1 MSRWINL
8 LFPCRIGADTR
19 LLSLPQAGGGL
30 GWGLFYRAKGESSRS
45 AVAPTLTL
53 PRLGG
58 GDTQLSLRG
67 HLLRSVILIAAA
79 ATALAPLSGCGFRP
93 LYGNASTVSTSS
105 GGRVDQ
111 QMAGIRI
118 DAIAN
123 REGQQLH
130 NALRDRFNPL
140 GQPADSSYTLGVS
153 LNIRTYGAL
162 SKRDLSATRRNVELN
177 AFYSLRDGT
186 DNVVMTDR
194 AVITTGYDEFDD
206 PLNDI
211 SAYEDTIRRG
221 TLQLAEQIRTR
232 VAVFMT
238 AGTPAPILPPPP
250 GSPPAEEPPGSWAT
264 P

>member
-1 MSRWINL
+1 MWSRR
-8 LFPCRIGADTR
+8 RI
-19 LLSLPQAGGGL
+19 
-30 GWGLFYRAKGESSRS
+30 
-45 AVAPTLTL
+45 
-53 PRLGG
+53 
-58 GDTQLSLRG
+58 
-67 HLLRSVILIAAA
+67 LRSVLLAGAAA
-79 ATALAPLSGCGFRP
+79 AVAAPLAGCGFRP
-93 LYGNASTVSTSS
+93 MYGNASTVSTSS

-140 GQPADSSYTLGVS
+140 GQPAESAYTLAVN
-153 LNIRTYGAL
+153 LTIRTYGAL
-162 SKRDLSATRRNVELN
+162 TKSDLSATRRNVELN

-186 DNVVMTDR
+186 DAVVMTDFS
-194 AVITTGYDEFDD
+194 VITTGYDEFDD

-238 AGTPAPILPPPP
+238 AGTPAPNGPAPPPP
-250 GSPPAEEPPGSWAT
+250 GSPPPEEPVGSWVN

>member
-1 MSRWINL
+1 MWSRRGILRSL
-8 LFPCRIGADTR
+8 LLTGA
-19 LLSLPQAGGGL
+19 
-30 GWGLFYRAKGESSRS
+30 
-45 AVAPTLTL
+45 AVA
-53 PRLGG
+53 
-58 GDTQLSLRG
+58 
-67 HLLRSVILIAAA
+67 A
-79 ATALAPLSGCGFRP
+79 APLSGCGFRP
-93 LYGNASTVSTSS
+93 MYGNASTVSTSS

-118 DAIAN
+118 DPITN

-140 GQPADSSYTLGVS
+140 GQPTSAAYS
-153 LNIRTYGAL
+153 LAVGLSIRSYGAL

-177 AFYSLRDGT
+177 AFYSLRDTSG
-186 DNVVMTDR
+186 NVVMTDR
-194 AVITTGYDEFDD
+194 AMVTTGYDEFDD

-238 AGTPAPILPPPP
+238 SGTPAPIVPPPP
-250 GSPPAEEPPGSWAT
+250 GTPPTPEPPGSWAT

>member
-1 MSRWINL
+1 MPLALSRRRILQSL
-8 LFPCRIGADTR
+8 LLIGA
-19 LLSLPQAGGGL
+19 AG
-30 GWGLFYRAKGESSRS
+30 
-45 AVAPTLTL
+45 
-53 PRLGG
+53 
-58 GDTQLSLRG
+58 
-67 HLLRSVILIAAA
+67 
-79 ATALAPLSGCGFRP
+79 ALAPLAGCGFRP
-93 LYGNASTVSTSS
+93 MYGNASTASTAS
-105 GGRVDQ
+105 GTRVDQ

-118 DAIAN
+118 EPISN

-140 GQPADSSYTLGVS
+140 GQPASSTYSLNVS
-153 LNIRTYGAL
+153 LGIRTYGAL

-177 AFYSLRDGT
+177 AFYSLRDNA
-186 DNVVMTDR
+186 DKVVMSDR
-194 AVITTGYDEFDD
+194 SAITSGYDEFDD

-238 AGTPAPILPPPP
+238 AGTPAPITPPPP
-250 GSPPAEEPPGSWAT
+250 GTPPPPEPPGSWAT

>member
-1 MSRWINL
+1 MWSRR
-8 LFPCRIGADTR
+8 RI
-19 LLSLPQAGGGL
+19 
-30 GWGLFYRAKGESSRS
+30 
-45 AVAPTLTL
+45 
-53 PRLGG
+53 
-58 GDTQLSLRG
+58 
-67 HLLRSVILIAAA
+67 LRSVLLAGAAA
-79 ATALAPLSGCGFRP
+79 AVAAPLAGCGFRP
-93 LYGNASTVSTSS
+93 MYGNASTVSTSS

-140 GQPADSSYTLGVS
+140 GQPADSAYTLAVN
-153 LNIRTYGAL
+153 LTIRTYGAL
-162 SKRDLSATRRNVELN
+162 TKSDLSATRRNVELN

-186 DNVVMTDR
+186 DDVVMTDFS
-194 AVITTGYDEFDD
+194 VITTGYDEFDD

-221 TLQLAEQIRTR
+221 TVQLAEQIRTR

-238 AGTPAPILPPPP
+238 AGTPAPNVPPPP
-250 GSPPAEEPPGSWAT
+250 GSPPPEEPVGSWAT